1 MRSHGRSPAW
11 TPRERTRESPS
22 GGPVPSKGGRRR
34 SGRCIDP
41 GLPCHRAAPPPR
53 AGVLLVAVALLGG
66 VADAA
71 YTCSVHADCNY
82 RGCNSGAGEH
92 RCLPGPGLF
101 TRWVFTDHASSST
114 RVPFVSAL
122 SADGSTLYARREYKL
137 YAINTTDGSLKWSYT
152 TTGLSSHATISPD
165 GSKVYVGGY
174 VEGSTSYH
182 TPSGLLYAINTAD
195 GSLMWTY
202 ATSSRNNLRS
212 PTVSTDGAVVYV
224 SSSAD
229 RSDVS
234 SALYAINTADKS
246 LLWSYS
252 GAGSNQFSAPPALSP
267 DGSKVYVGCYDFK
280 LYAINTADGSLA
292 WRYPT
297 GRHMHSSSSGP
308 TVSPDGAKVYV
319 CSDKLYSINT
329 ADGSLAWSYPSY
341 TTGEDDKYYYPTL
354 SEFGM
359 ELHRGGRVSRWDHP
373 QPRRCSCLRGL
384 VHVRCNERP
393 IQRKIPRHPHGRW
406 D

>member
-1 MRSHGRSPAW
+1 M
-11 TPRERTRESPS
+11 E
-22 GGPVPSKGGRRR
+22 
-34 SGRCIDP
+34 
-41 GLPCHRAAPPPR
+41 
-53 AGVLLVAVALLGG
+53 
-66 VADAA
+66 
-71 YTCSVHADCNY
+71 TCADCNY

-114 RVPFVSAL
+114 ASPFVSDL

-152 TTGLSSHATISPD
+152 TTGRSWHATISPD